1 MVSRLSQN
9 NSLSDSIN
17 KWMNKE
23 KKKKSRS
30 IDGFPGVSHLALLR
44 LGFSHHQNGVELA
57 V

>member
-17 KWMNKE
+17 KWMNKV